1 MSARKSKLNRVRKVT
16 KAALILNPEIST
28 TSSTEADFMR
38 NSQHVSCKRKRK
50 RLKRKESLKC
60 SKRKND
66 DDNHEDESSKNNDVS
81 DAKFEQILSSLRNI
95 DIQ

>member
-66 DDNHEDESSKNNDVS
+66 DNHEDESSKNDVS